1 MIVWAIRN
9 LLTGAYHRDKE
20 GQVLIFA
27 TPVSAANYIMRLPK
41 PELYTVVVFRR

>member
-9 LLTGAYHRDKE
+9 LITGTYERGADGIMCFLTPE
-20 GQVLIFA
+20 
-27 TPVSAANYIMRLPK
+27 SAANYIMRLPK